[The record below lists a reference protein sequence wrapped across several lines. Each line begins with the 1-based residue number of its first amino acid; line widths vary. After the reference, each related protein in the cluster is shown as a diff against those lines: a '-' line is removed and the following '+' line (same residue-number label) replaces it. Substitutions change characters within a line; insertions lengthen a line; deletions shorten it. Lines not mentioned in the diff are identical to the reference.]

1 MEEDTLGE
9 FCSASQAP
17 ARGDFF
23 YFVQSVMEGSVAWE
37 LSCILLFYA
46 SPFPCFKRPGCVSGE
61 YELTQVCILSVALR
75 AELNCWGLVLK

>member
-1 MEEDTLGE
+1 M
-9 FCSASQAP
+9 
-17 ARGDFF
+17 
-23 YFVQSVMEGSVAWE
+23 AWE